1 MQILE
6 TGSRVAKGLEYSWKS
21 WTNVGVLVSYLQE
34 VCYFKKHSIVSKKN
48 TSLQKQII
56 VQNLQ
61 FLKQSVPS
69 DTRIFMYC
77 IMINMKLVGMSDEN
91 TVLAGLQKM
100 RGSVVSGY
108 TVVGNTGRSNSM
120 DSMER
125 MIETVS
131 REEDR

>member
-1 MQILE
+1 M
-6 TGSRVAKGLEYSWKS
+6 
-21 WTNVGVLVSYLQE
+21 YLITTCFQ
-34 VCYFKKHSIVSKKN
+34 
-48 TSLQKQII
+48 QQII

-61 FLKQSVPS
+61 FLKQTVPS
-69 DTRIFMYC
+69 DTKIFMYC
-77 IMINMKLVGMSDEN
+77 IMINMKLVGSSDEN

-108 TVVGNTGRSNSM
+108 TALYTVVGDMGRSSSM